1 MDFIGKKWEQKME
14 RWFYFDIDW
23 GKLLLLKGQQK
34 NFEKMMERELLR
46 ELLVIMNI
54 LQTLLV
60 SVFDVPSHAS
70 ILHSI
75 ETEFTLPFVVI
86 ENNKNC
92 YPFPFTKLRFQW
104 ISHSINLFH

>member
-34 NFEKMMERELLR
+34 NFEKMMEPELLR

-54 LQTLLV
+54 LQNTFSKCIRC
-60 SVFDVPSHAS
+60 SVTCIDFAFDWNRVH
-70 ILHSI
+70 
-75 ETEFTLPFVVI
+75 FTFR
-86 ENNKNC
+86 C
-92 YPFPFTKLRFQW
+92 YWKQ
-104 ISHSINLFH
+104 